1 MRPSRMRGAG
11 LLAAVAAAVA
21 LAAAPARA
29 DTVTE
34 WNVHATTALTGQAPT
49 VSTINLAMV
58 HGAVYDAVTAID
70 KEYEPYLVRLRARSS
85 YSMDAAAATAAYRV
99 LVNIVP
105 AQKAT
110 LDGHYAASL
119 AGIQDGVPKQGGI
132 AVGEAA
138 AWAMIAA
145 RTDDG
150 RFGPYRFPVDP
161 PEDLQPGEWRPVLP
175 AFVNDPNAWVA
186 KVEPFL
192 INSPSQFRSRGP
204 YDLDSR
210 RYAREFEEVKL
221 LGSKTSTARSADQ
234 THAAEFWAEGTMI
247 MTRVA
252 RVLSADFGLSIAENA
267 RMFAMQY
274 LTGADALIGVW
285 DDKAAWLFWRPI
297 TAIREAAADGNPAT
311 GADADWLPL
320 IDTPPY
326 PDHSSGLSG
335 VTSAMAETFE
345 DFFGTDRIRFTA
357 VSIRGVPP
365 VTRTRDFDSVLGD
378 NRRGGRRPRVVGH
391 PLPERRRGRC
401 PHRQAGG
408 PLARQALLRG
418 GGRFRGQGR
427 LIGQSG

>member
-1 MRPSRMRGAG
+1 M
-11 LLAAVAAAVA
+11 
-21 LAAAPARA
+21 
-29 DTVTE
+29 
-34 WNVHATTALTGQAPT
+34 
-49 VSTINLAMV
+49 
-58 HGAVYDAVTAID
+58 
-70 KEYEPYLVRLRARSS
+70 
-85 YSMDAAAATAAYRV
+85 
-99 LVNIVP
+99 
-105 AQKAT
+105 
-110 LDGHYAASL
+110 
-119 AGIQDGVPKQGGI
+119 
-132 AVGEAA
+132 GEAA

-161 PEDLQPGEWRPVLP
+161 PADLQAGEWRPVLP

-326 PDHSSGLSG
+326 PDH
-335 VTSAMAETFE
+335 
-345 DFFGTDRIRFTA
+345 
-357 VSIRGVPP
+357 
-365 VTRTRDFDSVLGD
+365 
-378 NRRGGRRPRVVGH
+378 
-391 PLPERRRGRC
+391 C
-401 PHRQAGG
+401 PAC
-408 PLARQALLRG
+408 PA
-418 GGRFRGQGR
+418 
-427 LIGQSG
+427 

>member
-11 LLAAVAAAVA
+11 LLAAVAAVVA

-49 VSTINLAMV
+49 VTTINLAMV

-70 KEYEPYLVRLRARSS
+70 KEHEPYLVRLRARSS
-85 YSMDAAAATAAYRV
+85 FSKEAAAATAAYRV

-105 AQKAT
+105 DPQGT
-110 LDGHYAASL
+110 LAGHYAASL
-119 AGIQDGVPKQGGI
+119 AAIADGPAKRGGI

-150 RFGPYRFPVDP
+150 RFGPYRFPVGAG
-161 PEDLQPGEWRPVLP
+161 PGEWRPVLP
-175 AFVNDPNAWVA
+175 AFGNDLNAWVA

-221 LGSKTSTARSADQ
+221 LGSATSMARSADQ
-234 THAAEFWAEGTMI
+234 THAAQFWAEGPMI
-247 MTRVA
+247 MTRLA
-252 RVLSADFGLSIAENA
+252 RELSDRFDLSIADNA

-274 LTGADALIGVW
+274 LTGADSLIGVW

-297 TAIREAAADGNPAT
+297 TAIREAATDGNPAT
-311 GADADWLPL
+311 GADAGWLPL

-365 VTRTRDFDSVLGD
+365 VTRTRDFDAFSETTDEVVD
-378 NRRGGRRPRVVGH
+378 ARVWSGIH
-391 PLPERRRGRC
+391 FRKADEDG
-401 PHRQAGG
+401 
-408 PLARQALLRG
+408 AR
-418 GGRFRGQGR
+418 
-427 LIGQSG
+427 IGQQVARWRDRHYFEEEDDFEDRDD